1 MVLGIV
7 GLWYCGIVVLGNVV
21 LGIAVLGIAVLG
33 IVALVIVQTESIP
46 SSRDNF
52 HSHVQVGSNV
62 KSHDNSLAKV
72 MSKKTQADLMHLF

>member
-7 GLWYCGIVVLGNVV
+7 VLWHWSSCRLNPFHCGIGYCGIVVLGNVV

-52 HSHVQVGSNV
+52 HSHIKVGSNRQ
-62 KSHDNSLAKV
+62 KS
-72 MSKKTQADLMHLF
+72 